1 MPVRHVLL
9 DADGVLQRSAPDPI
23 GLLVE
28 WAGDRAEEL
37 GRALWTAERGPL
49 RGEGDFLHVVEA
61 VVPSYAEVDPLEVYR
76 RLWHDITP
84 SPESLAL
91 VRRLRAAGLGVHL
104 GTNQHRQRGE
114 HMATVLGYDD
124 LFDVSCYS
132 WEMGTKKPEP
142 TYFEIAVERIGAPAA
157 EVLFVDDMATNVEAA
172 RAVGLR
178 AEHWHLD
185 QGHAALER
193 LLAAHGVLTG
203 PPTA

>member
-1 MPVRHVLL
+1 MTVRHVLL
-9 DADGVLQRSAPDPI
+9 DADGVLQRSSPDPI
-23 GLLVE
+23 GLLVQ

-61 VVPSYAEVDPLEVYR
+61 VVPSYADVDPSEVYR
-76 RLWHDITP
+76 RLWHDITV
-84 SPESLAL
+84 SAETLAL
-91 VRRLRAAGLGVHL
+91 VGRVREAGLGVHL

-114 HMATVLGYDD
+114 HMARALGYDE

-132 WEMGTKKPEP
+132 WEMGTKKPEAA
-142 TYFEIAVERIGAPAA
+142 YFEIAVERIGAPA
-157 EVLFVDDMATNVEAA
+157 EQVLFVDDMELNVEAA

-185 QGHAALER
+185 HGHDVLEGLLVRHGALPE
-193 LLAAHGVLTG
+193 
-203 PPTA
+203 PPR